1 MGLTAAFIC
10 FVCIIPPGTASAARM
25 AVLSTILQFG
35 RFFLFGLVSGT
46 QKKEGGARVRAIGQ
60 FGVYRA
66 RVVAFSKGL
75 ASPRLE
81 HSRKGRLEARKL
93 KKGKGLHLS

>member
-35 RFFLFGLVSGT
+35 RFFCLDLFQGL
-46 QKKEGGARVRAIGQ
+46 KEEGGAGVRAIGQ